1 MVKDSML
8 KYKQC
13 HDMLR
18 IIKEN
23 VNMVVLGGG
32 GVNCKVKNGPT
43 LNTGSFQK
51 LILGRFGMDP
61 EAILGALQ
69 PLGGNTSTHSH
80 LGEI

>member
-23 VNMVVLGGG
+23 VNMVVFG
-32 GVNCKVKNGPT
+32 GVKNCEVKSGPT

>member
-18 IIKEN
+18 TIKEN
-23 VNMVVLGGG
+23 VNMVVFWG
-32 GVNCKVKNGPT
+32 VKNCEVKSGPT